1 VERTTP
7 FSRIFVFN
15 SPVASATRLPITP
28 WTDTSPPR
36 SLPANCDWLKVSPSH
51 LHPSHSHSNP
61 LEHDPTSLDRATPNR
76 KFASRVPSKTESH
89 SQAITVP
96 KSQFSS
102 EEEKSYEFNNML
114 L

>member
-1 VERTTP
+1 MERTTP

-28 WTDTSPPR
+28 GTDTSPPR

-89 SQAITVP
+89 SQAITNQSPV
-96 KSQFSS
+96 SS
-102 EEEKSYEFNNML
+102 EEEKSYEFSNML
-114 L
+114 

>member
-1 VERTTP
+1 LERTTQ
-7 FSRIFVFN
+7 FSRIFVR
-15 SPVASATRLPITP
+15 PVASATRLPIAP
-28 WTDTSPPR
+28 WTNASPPR

-51 LHPSHSHSNP
+51 LNPSHSQSNL

-96 KSQFSS
+96 KTQFSS
-102 EEEKSYEFNNML
+102 EEEKSYELSNML
-114 L
+114 

>member
-7 FSRIFVFN
+7 FSRIFVR
-15 SPVASATRLPITP
+15 PVASAVRLPITP
-28 WTDTSPPR
+28 GTDTSPPR

-51 LHPSHSHSNP
+51 LHPSHSQSNL
-61 LEHDPTSLDRATPNR
+61 LERARTFLDRATPNR
-76 KFASRVPSKTESH
+76 KFASRVPSKPESH
-89 SQAITVP
+89 SQATTNQSPV
-96 KSQFSS
+96 SS

>member
-1 VERTTP
+1 LERTTK
-7 FSRIFVFN
+7 FSRIFVR
-15 SPVASATRLPITP
+15 PVASAIRLPITP
-28 WTDTSPPR
+28 GTDISPPR

-51 LHPSHSHSNP
+51 LHPSHSQSNL
-61 LEHDPTSLDRATPNR
+61 LEHDRTSPNRATPNR

-89 SQAITVP
+89 SQAITVR
-96 KSQFSS
+96 KTQFSS